1 MVSAYILYAPRSS
14 NRRRVAVRAVAGL
27 VIRVIPWRAIACLTS
42 KGSLIEMEMRAT
54 YSPCVRRV
62 TAVASFCVLA
72 LFGCSALYTKV
83 ERAAMAPV
91 MPDVACLMGKLRDV
105 ADDRAVTYTVQDLA
119 PTTAHALSYIHS
131 RTYFSWWIL
140 EEKGRTVKITDS
152 VGLEDSR
159 RGELPRMR
167 KRMLEVE
174 ATVRD
179 RCGLGVVMD
188 SARETCTGQ
197 VCGAL

>member
-1 MVSAYILYAPRSS
+1 
-14 NRRRVAVRAVAGL
+14 
-27 VIRVIPWRAIACLTS
+27 
-42 KGSLIEMEMRAT
+42 MEMRTT

-62 TAVASFCVLA
+62 TALAPFCVLA
-72 LFGCSALYTKV
+72 LFGCSAPYTKV
-83 ERAAMAPV
+83 ERAAIAAL

-119 PTTAHALSYIHS
+119 PVTAHALSYIHS
-131 RTYFSWWIL
+131 RTYF
-140 EEKGRTVKITDS
+140 
-152 VGLEDSR
+152 
-159 RGELPRMR
+159 
-167 KRMLEVE
+167 
-174 ATVRD
+174 TVRD

>member
-1 MVSAYILYAPRSS
+1 
-14 NRRRVAVRAVAGL
+14 
-27 VIRVIPWRAIACLTS
+27 
-42 KGSLIEMEMRAT
+42 MEMRPT
-54 YSPCVRRV
+54 YSPCVRHV
-62 TAVASFCVLA
+62 TALAPFCVLA
-72 LFGCSALYTKV
+72 LFGCSAPYTKV
-83 ERAAMAPV
+83 ERAAIAAL

-119 PTTAHALSYIHS
+119 PVTAHALSYIHS

-159 RGELPRMR
+159 REELPRMR

-179 RCGLGVVMD
+179 RCGLGIVMD